1 LQYEKE
7 ELRAKNEDLIHEFQL
22 LQNKYQQE
30 IEKQYHHSELEIIVQ
45 KLQSENSAFETEEHL
60 LHEQIA
66 DLTSQLDELK
76 NNHYQSN
83 INNNQS
89 NTTRIDITLFDS
101 LHKEHQTKQ
110 IEEAFQ
116 LLQEERQQKFELQ
129 QQLDNVQKQLEEHHK
144 NDEKTKQQIEH
155 LTKALEKQ
163 GHEVL
168 LLREAAEKEI
178 QHLQTSVNQMG
189 HHEIEKESLENR
201 VRSMTREQQQSKMR
215 EQQMIEHLEE
225 QKEIIA
231 DLEKEKIEMKKML
244 EELQSNKIQQDD
256 EMFNLLRELQL
267 KTATVNA
274 NNTVHNVNKEKTF
287 YSSPI
292 RPTHSHNAS
301 ISDDIF
307 FYSALGNE
315 TVFPITNFIRAER
328 TLQHSTPSHLTNNIN
343 IYNND
348 DDDGAKS
355 VSASTVNFAGSTNT
369 ITIIKEVKDETTD
382 KMKEEKIK
390 KLADLQKASAE
401 MEFFLFDLYCCKNEF
416 RRSLSR
422 FHGAD
427 SRISYRII

>member
-1 LQYEKE
+1 
-7 ELRAKNEDLIHEFQL
+7 
-22 LQNKYQQE
+22 
-30 IEKQYHHSELEIIVQ
+30 
-45 KLQSENSAFETEEHL
+45 
-60 LHEQIA
+60 
-66 DLTSQLDELK
+66 
-76 NNHYQSN
+76 
-83 INNNQS
+83 
-89 NTTRIDITLFDS
+89 
-101 LHKEHQTKQ
+101 
-110 IEEAFQ
+110 
-116 LLQEERQQKFELQ
+116 
-129 QQLDNVQKQLEEHHK
+129 
-144 NDEKTKQQIEH
+144 
-155 LTKALEKQ
+155 
-163 GHEVL
+163 
-168 LLREAAEKEI
+168 
-178 QHLQTSVNQMG
+178 
-189 HHEIEKESLENR
+189 
-201 VRSMTREQQQSKMR
+201 
-215 EQQMIEHLEE
+215 
-225 QKEIIA
+225 
-231 DLEKEKIEMKKML
+231 ML

-401 MEFFLFDLYCCKNEF
+401 MEFFYLTCIAVKMNLEEAYPDFTELTAESPIELYKVAQRESVPMNKFSIWIET
-416 RRSLSR
+416 
-422 FHGAD
+422 
-427 SRISYRII
+427 RISEKYNLELASLPKKSKYQDLDFVVQVYILWSN